1 MKQDFQLIL
10 FADNNFSV
18 LNRILNILNRRR
30 VRIRSLEAREDSSD
44 IHQGSV
50 AMVIHTQAD
59 MAEKVKV
66 QIEKLI
72 EVEAVS
78 YRSYPGTLKSNARI
92 AYTLK

>member
-1 MKQDFQLIL
+1 MKQDFQLVL

-30 VRIRSLEAREDSSD
+30 VRIRSLEAREDAND

-50 AMVIHTQAD
+50 SMVIYTHID
-59 MAEKVKV
+59 MAEKVKL
-66 QIEKLI
+66 QLEKLI

-78 YRSYPGTLKSNARI
+78 YRLHPGPQKAKASI
-92 AYTLK
+92 AYTL